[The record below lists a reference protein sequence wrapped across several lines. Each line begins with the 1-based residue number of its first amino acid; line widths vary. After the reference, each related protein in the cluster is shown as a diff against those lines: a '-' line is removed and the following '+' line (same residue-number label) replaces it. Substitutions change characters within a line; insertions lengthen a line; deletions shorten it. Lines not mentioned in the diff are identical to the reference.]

1 MRALHVPAA
10 GAEPQLGDIPTP
22 TATEGTV
29 LVRVKAA
36 GLNPVDNGIAA
47 GVMAGMM
54 PHEYPLVLG
63 RDAAGIVEAL
73 GSGVD
78 GIAVG
83 DEVVGHVLL
92 APPIQAGT
100 IAEYAVFPAAT
111 VVAKPAGLDFET
123 AAAIPLA
130 GASAAQAVEAVDPQ
144 PGQTV
149 LVNGGSGGVGSYAV
163 QLLAAR
169 GVTVVATG
177 RKESAD
183 RLRALGAS
191 AVIDHTSGDVAE
203 QVRAAY
209 PDGVDALVNVA
220 TGFDPTAVP
229 VGAVRRGG
237 KLAST
242 TAVPDDDTLAAA
254 GVTATSVMGTPLRKV
269 VGPLLEQAA
278 AGTLQISV
286 AEVLPFDQAAAG
298 LAKLAAG
305 NTNGK
310 LVVKVEA

>member
-1 MRALHVPAA
+1 MRALYVPAA
-10 GAEPQLGDIPTP
+10 GEQPQLGDLATP

-36 GLNPVDNGIAA
+36 GLNAIDNGIAA
-47 GVMAGMM
+47 GVMAEMM
-54 PHEYPLVLG
+54 PHQYPLVLG
-63 RDAAGIVEAL
+63 RDAAGIVEAV
-73 GSGVD
+73 GDGVA
-78 GIAVG
+78 GLAVG

-100 IAEYAVFPAAT
+100 IAEYAVLPAAA
-111 VVAKPAGLDFET
+111 VVPKPAGLDFVT

-130 GASAAQAVEAVDPQ
+130 GAAAAQAVEAVDPQ

-149 LVNGGSGGVGSYAV
+149 LVNGAGGGVGSFAV

-169 GVTVVATG
+169 GVTVIATG
-177 RKESAD
+177 KGESSD

-191 AVIDHTSGDVAE
+191 TVIDRADGDVAE

-209 PDGVDALVNVA
+209 PDGVDALVNA
-220 TGFDPTAVP
+220 AAGFDPGAVP
-229 VGAVRRGG
+229 VGAGREGG

-242 TAVPDDDTLAAA
+242 TVEPDADTLAAA
-254 GVTATSVMGTPLRKV
+254 GVTSTAIMARPLREV
-269 VGPLLEQAA
+269 VEPLVAQAA
-278 AGTLQISV
+278 AGTLKVSV

-298 LAKLAAG
+298 LARLAAG
-305 NTNGK
+305 KADGK
-310 LVVKVEA
+310 LVVTVEG